1 MILLNDIVPLG
12 DLARHGD
19 ILLVRH
25 SHKYLTEMTDKGL
38 IDEYQSFQSKP
49 AFKKSKFIASFL
61 GSEKN
66 SAIFYGIFKVTEIL
80 DKVKLPKYSNELE
93 KYCTKEN
100 PSKDFYLNLLRIK
113 EYDKFKGRVVI
124 NWATPRGWYSTFGN
138 GKSKEVIKLLP
149 NNFVKDFPGLMNV
162 KVSFVELKKIIKNP
176 NSHSEWYNSLTKLQ
190 AVYLI
195 LDTSTGLQYIG
206 TTFGENGLWQRWQS
220 YIMGDGTG
228 GNIELINLKAQKPN
242 FFDSFQFSILEVLS
256 KTADKKYC
264 IQKETVWKNK
274 LGSRAHGLNKN

>member
-1 MILLNDIVPLG
+1 MILLNDILHLSNLG
-12 DLARHGD
+12 GNGN

-25 SHKYLTEMTDKGL
+25 SHKHLTEMTDKGL

-66 SAIFYGIFKVTEIL
+66 SAIFYGLFKVTEIL
-80 DKVKLPKYSNELE
+80 DKDNLPKYSYELE
-93 KYCTKEN
+93 KYCTKQN
-100 PSKDFYLNLLRIK
+100 PSKDFYLKLLRVK
-113 EYDKFKGRVVI
+113 EYDKFKGRIVI

-149 NNFVKDFPGLMNV
+149 KNFVKDFPGLMNV
-162 KVSFVELKKIIKNP
+162 KISFLELKKIIKNP
-176 NSHSEWYNSLTKLQ
+176 DSHSEWHNSLTKLQ

-195 LDTSTGLQYIG
+195 LDISSGLQYIG
-206 TTFGENGLWQRWQS
+206 TTFGENGLWQRWES
-220 YIMGDGTG
+220 YILGDGTG
-228 GNIELINLKAQKPN
+228 GNIELINLKAQKQN
-242 FFDSFQFSILEVLS
+242 FFESFQFSILEVLS

-264 IQKETVWKNK
+264 IQKEAVWKNK